1 MSVCLCV
8 YVSVCGFDRCIVNI
22 CSTSTLVGCS
32 VARLVGSS
40 MSASLADVVCLFVW
54 QAVCLFMISP
64 DITLCS

>member
-1 MSVCLCV
+1 MRVSECVC
-8 YVSVCGFDRCIVNI
+8 VCCFYLCIVNI
-22 CSTSTLVGCS
+22 CSTLVGCS

-64 DITLCS
+64 DITLCG